1 MYLWLS
7 CQSTPYPLSFI
18 SRIKVSRLVAVS
30 LQSSTA
36 RAISCTNDLFYL
48 IAGIK
53 LLSNKRFLPIWQAPK
68 KSPPLGQY
76 TVYIARDENKN
87 VIYVGMTNNFLR
99 RRAEHANRFMIEKYR
114 SNLTKYDARALEQA
128 LIEHYKFRRDG
139 GTLLNKINS
148 ISRKNPIYEDAIKVG
163 NSYINNL

>member
-1 MYLWLS
+1 M
-7 CQSTPYPLSFI
+7 
-18 SRIKVSRLVAVS
+18 A
-30 LQSSTA
+30 SS
-36 RAISCTNDLFYL
+36 
-48 IAGIK
+48 
-53 LLSNKRFLPIWQAPK
+53 K

-99 RRAEHANRFMIEKYR
+99 RRAEHAHRFAIKKFK

-148 ISRKNPIYEDAIKVG
+148 ISRKNPIYEEAIKVG
-163 NSYINNL
+163 NSYIKNHSL